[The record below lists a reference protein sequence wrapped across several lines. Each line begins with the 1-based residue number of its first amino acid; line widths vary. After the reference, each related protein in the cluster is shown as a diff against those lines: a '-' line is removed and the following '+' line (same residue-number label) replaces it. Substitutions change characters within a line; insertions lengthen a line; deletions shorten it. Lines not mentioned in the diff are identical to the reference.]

1 MRRRAHR
8 IVLALVRATLALYPS
23 RFRRRFGSEI
33 ARDAENELAEAS
45 TPRAF
50 AATSARELSQAVSG
64 IVLQHRTERAYRRAP
79 RASGPRA
86 AVLETLATDVRHA
99 ARSLRKTP
107 SFSLIAIGVLALGI
121 GAATAIFSVVDA
133 VVLRGLPFPDHE
145 RLAVV
150 LEYGPNTSSEGQVTT
165 MQTFLDWRREQ
176 QSFESL
182 SAVARTNLTT
192 MNERG
197 EPLQLVGQR
206 VTHEFF
212 RTLGVAPLI
221 GRSFTPEEERAE
233 APRVVMLS
241 HAFWRSHFGGDPD
254 VVGRTID
261 AADVRWQVVGVLP
274 PGFSYPVA
282 TTPATDVYVP
292 ARITQSDMVKG
303 RGRSYMW
310 TPIGRL
316 RPGVTPQVAQDEI
329 SAITA
334 AIDAASPGWY
344 QGARARVVSLHHR
357 LVGSVRE
364 WLILL
369 LGSTAIVLL
378 IACANVAN
386 LMLARSTVRAR
397 EAGIRAALGAGRW
410 RLIRMQIAEGL
421 LLSLAGAAGGVLLAL
436 AAVALITTSLPSTL
450 PRAADIGIDLR
461 VLGVAVGAAIALG
474 ILLGL
479 LPALQSSRPDITSAL
494 RDGGRSMTAGRGSA
508 LRSGLV
514 VAEVALAVM
523 LLVGAGLFT
532 ASFIQLMRIDTGFD
546 HERVLTFS
554 AFAPFDAQAREEAQR
569 EGRDYYAERARAFM
583 PKLQAMVE
591 AVARVPGV
599 ERAAAVN
606 GGVPLTGSYMRSNVV
621 LPGRET
627 LTGADTVDLREVS
640 AGYLELLGIPLRAG
654 RYLTE
659 DDIRSGASVI
669 VINETAARRYWP
681 GEQALGRQMAHGD
694 DEGMRTVVGIVGD
707 IRHLGPE
714 GSRRQEVYV
723 PLEETSGA
731 SIVVRTTGEPAA
743 SLPNIRRAV
752 WSVDPRQYVPND
764 VTLSEMLSQMVAQ
777 RRFNMALLALLGVM
791 ALVIAAAGVYG
802 VMAYVV
808 SQRTQEIGVR
818 MALGARPADVVS
830 MVMGRAGLL
839 IAAGLA
845 IGGAGAWVAA
855 EGVQPFLFL
864 VGSNDWRIFA
874 TAGAALAAAGLVAC
888 LLPARRAARVDPLIA
903 LRLES

>member
-1 MRRRAHR
+1 MSPRARRV
-8 IVLALVRATLALYPS
+8 VLALVRATLAFYPA
-23 RFRRRFGSEI
+23 RFRRRFGPEI
-33 ARDAENELAEAS
+33 TSDAENELAQAS
-45 TPRAF
+45 TPGAF

-64 IVLQHRTERAYRRAP
+64 ILPQHRTERAYRRAP
-79 RASGPRA
+79 GASRPRA
-86 AVLETLATDVRHA
+86 AVFETLATDLRHA
-99 ARSLRKTP
+99 ARGLRKTP

-121 GAATAIFSVVDA
+121 GSATAIFSVVDA

-150 LEYGPNTSSEGQVTT
+150 LEYGPSTSPQGQVTT

-176 QSFESL
+176 QSFETL
-182 SAVARTNLTT
+182 SAVARTNLTV

-197 EPLQLVGQR
+197 EPLRVVGQR
-206 VTHEFF
+206 VTHDFF
-212 RTLGVAPLI
+212 QTLGVAPLL
-221 GRSFTPEEERAE
+221 GRAFTPEEERAE
-233 APRVVMLS
+233 APRVVVLS
-241 HAFWRSHFGGDPD
+241 HAFWRSHFGGDPEVLD
-254 VVGRTID
+254 QGLEAD
-261 AADVRWQVVGVLP
+261 DVRWRIVGVLP
-274 PGFSYPVA
+274 PGVSYPVA

-292 ARITQSDMVKG
+292 ARITQSDTVRG
-303 RGRSYMW
+303 RGRNYTW
-310 TPIGRL
+310 TAIGRL
-316 RPGVTPQVAQDEI
+316 RPGITAAMAQDEM

-334 AIDAASPGWY
+334 SLETASPEWY
-344 QGARARVVSLHHR
+344 PGTRARVVSLHHR

-369 LGSTAIVLL
+369 LGSTALVLI

-386 LMLARSTVRAR
+386 LMLARATVRAR
-397 EAGIRAALGAGRW
+397 EVGIRAALGAGRW
-410 RLIRMQIAEGL
+410 RLVRMQVAEGL
-421 LLSLAGAAGGVLLAL
+421 LLSVSGAIGGVLLAL
-436 AAVALITTSLPSTL
+436 AAVSIITASLPSTL

-461 VLGVAVGAAIALG
+461 VLGVAMAAAVALG
-474 ILLGL
+474 MLLGL
-479 LPALQSSRPDITSAL
+479 LTALQSSRPDITAAL
-494 RDGGRSMTAGRGSA
+494 RDGGRSMTAGRGGT

-554 AFAPFDAQAREEAQR
+554 VFAPFDPQAREQAQR
-569 EGRDYYAERARAFM
+569 EGRDYQAERVRAFM
-583 PKLQAMVE
+583 PRLQAMLGE
-591 AVARVPGV
+591 IAAVPGV
-599 ERAAAVN
+599 DGVAAVN
-606 GGVPLTGSYMRSNVV
+606 GGVPLTGSYMRSGVL
-621 LPGRET
+621 LPGREE
-627 LTGADTVDLREVS
+627 LTGADSVDLRQVT
-640 AGYLELLGIPLRAG
+640 AGYLELLRIPLIRG
-654 RYLTE
+654 RYLTG
-659 DDIRSGASVI
+659 DDVRSGAKVV
-669 VINETAARRYWP
+669 VINETAAARYWP
-681 GEQALGRQMAHGD
+681 GADPLGQQMAHNRED
-694 DEGMRTVVGIVGD
+694 GMRTVVGVVGD

-714 GSRRQEVYV
+714 GSRQQEAYV
-723 PLEETSGA
+723 PLEKTSGA
-731 SIVVRTTGEPAA
+731 SIVVRTSADPATA
-743 SLPNIRRAV
+743 VLPNLRRAV

-839 IAAGLA
+839 IAAGLV

-874 TAGAALAAAGLVAC
+874 TAAASLAAAGLVAC

-903 LRLES
+903 LRAD